1 MAEKKE
7 IPKRVITSHSEYID
21 PLDCGSTIGYTVCIQ
36 YNRVDANVH
45 LTDCNRRIEW
55 GFNKDSDG
63 EALEKID
70 VAIEILAKFRR
81 DLVKAQR
88 QFNKETANG

>member
-1 MAEKKE
+1 MDKKE
-7 IPKRVITSHSEYID
+7 VKQVITSHSEYID
-21 PLDCGSTIGYTVCIQ
+21 PLDSGSTIGYTICFQ
-36 YNRVDANVH
+36 YDQVDAKVH

-55 GFNKDSDG
+55 GFSHNKDI

-70 VAIEILAKFRR
+70 IAIEILAKFRR

-88 QFNKETANG
+88 LFAKEKTND